1 MKQFILFLTLS
12 RLFFA
17 PIIFLGLVVFNNFIL
32 TFVLFLIASVSD
44 YFDGW
49 LARRF
54 GLVSDFGAILD
65 PIADKILLL
74 FCLFA
79 ITLYLQDPYVGL
91 ISLIILAR
99 EFWVSALRD
108 FASRNKIS
116 DLMDVTYLAKVK
128 TSIQFLT
135 LFLYF
140 ASFLLNL
147 KLGIFVAN
155 ITLFLS
161 MLITI
166 KTGID
171 YTKKILKI

>member
-49 LARRF
+49 LARRY
-54 GLVSDFGAILD
+54 GLASDFGAILD

-166 KTGID
+166 MTGID